1 MVYGNDGVY
10 HTRAG
15 GSYAVG
21 TLIDQYLDEEDVK
34 ILYERWR
41 DKWALPLEYPGSQ
54 YAITCD
60 MIAEVPLDELVSVY
74 GKKRSLRYIEA
85 AQNAPTL

>member
-1 MVYGNDGVY
+1 MAYGRGVY

-15 GSYAVG
+15 GSYAIG
-21 TLIDQYLDEEDVK
+21 TIIDQYLDDEDVE
-34 ILYERWR
+34 ILYERWK

-60 MIAEVPLDELVSVY
+60 MIAGAPLDELVATY

-85 AQNAPTL
+85 AQHAPTL